1 MKRIHHIGVYLKRFL
16 RMGWLVQLVR
26 RPLVLFTVLCFLLAL
41 VSAVLSQMT
50 GPDYNNAQRQ
60 AARLERKIARL
71 TADLDNFAERALSAP
86 AGEWLKLDDLPE
98 DMVVYRYCAD
108 TIQSW
113 VNQFPINNDEV
124 DVLPYWYRLQYNTRN
139 YFSTPLA
146 FLSDKFQYVNL
157 GSAWYVVRVYIR
169 DDMKVIAGLLIKTE
183 YLSDNAILR
192 SRMNPRLS
200 SGGVNVMPVTYGDG
214 APVSTKSGELLFNVE
229 SNMAPS
235 MSQGNIILLWL
246 SLLMALAGFYLL
258 AVWKRSL
265 KYFLISVAGALA
277 VSIAGL
283 AIGFLLRFDSTIF
296 SPNLYADY
304 FPFSSLGNL
313 LIINLFVYF
322 LANGIYI
329 IRKKI
334 IPNRRGRH
342 WKIKAAA
349 FLVVPVMLALY
360 IGWTLNS
367 LIDNSNITLEI
378 FNVAGLDQYTL
389 LCYVSYAMLF
399 VALMLL
405 LQVFLRLAGFPLAR
419 TVTSWKWLAVYVF
432 LVSLYM
438 VLIVNIKSYYREISR
453 TEVWLN
459 KLSVERDV
467 SLELQLRNMESKIP
481 LDPVINK
488 LLNGPLST
496 DVISM
501 ITKRLDE
508 HYFSNVE
515 RKYEIA
521 VTVSTSDEQLF
532 YQGGRSLVNI
542 NDYYRDQLERYGLP
556 VSDKRIFHYLNNYN
570 GRVSYLGA
578 YSVLTENGRARLY
591 IDMNSRLT
599 KENEAY
605 SALLFDYTTA
615 DKVNMPLEYSYA
627 KYVEGK
633 LTVYSGD
640 FKYRSIVDNHAFPE
654 GYSTFVKDGYRQ
666 FIYKISDDVVI
677 MISRLR
683 HNLLQ
688 YLISFSYLLM
698 FNAAVFQLM
707 LYLRRVKRIRGY
719 RSSPRG
725 SIKKKI
731 SNLVSISLGITLLFM
746 GLGSIWLFLTY
757 SNTANKMQMEE
768 KLVTAQSTLTDF
780 SKYIDTYKNVNSQD
794 LNQNMDRLAQN
805 LQADINLFDPH
816 GSLIRS
822 TRIELFKRFL
832 LSSRMDNKAFHDIV
846 FNNER
851 VVIQKEKIENLTY
864 YSMYAPLY
872 NINGSLVAIVNI
884 PYFARTMAFR
894 NAISG
899 IVATIVNLFILLLIL
914 ALVSSRFLSRSLVR
928 PISLIGDRMRVTDIS
943 KGAEHISY
951 NRHDELGA
959 LVHSYNQMVDYIEA
973 STKRLAT
980 AEREKAWNEMAR
992 QIAHEIKNPL
1002 TPIRLNI
1009 QYLLMLKQK
1018 GISSWEEKFEQS
1030 ADSILEQID
1039 NLANIASEF
1048 SSFTKSYSETPQVVD
1063 LYDLILNQ
1071 KNLFDTRDDIKV
1083 LFTAYSDNMNAA
1095 VYVRRGNIVRVLVN
1109 LLSNAIQALESNEKD
1124 SSQHAMGFVRIALEQ
1139 EGNFFIV
1146 KVEDNGPGVLPEN
1159 VERLFNPKF
1168 TTKTSGTGL
1177 GLAICRNIV
1186 QQEGGSISYSPSEL
1200 GGACFSFSI
1209 PVYNEI

>member
-1 MKRIHHIGVYLKRFL
+1 MKWIHRATI
-16 RMGWLVQLVR
+16 
-26 RPLVLFTVLCFLLAL
+26 LCFVLAL
-41 VSAVLSQMT
+41 LSAVLSRFA
-50 GPDYNNAQRQ
+50 GSDINNAQRQ
-60 AARLERKIARL
+60 ARRLEQKITRR
-71 TADLDNFAERALSAP
+71 TQDLDAFAERALNTP
-86 AGEWLKLDDLPE
+86 AGEWLEMEDLPE
-98 DMVVYRYCAD
+98 DMVVYRYCSD

-157 GSAWYVVRVYIR
+157 GSAWYVVRVYTK

-183 YLSDNAILR
+183 YLSDNAILK
-192 SRMNPRLS
+192 SRMNPRFKA
-200 SGGVNVMPVTYGDG
+200 SGINIMPVTYGYG
-214 APVSTKSGELLFNVE
+214 SPVYSKAGDLLFNVE
-229 SNMAPS
+229 SSMVPS
-235 MSQGNIILLWL
+235 MSQWNIILLWV
-246 SLLMALAGFYLL
+246 SLLMALAGFYML
-258 AVWKRSL
+258 AVWKRTL
-265 KYFLISVAGALA
+265 KYFLISVAGAFA
-277 VSIAGL
+277 ICVAGL
-283 AIGFLLRFDSTIF
+283 AIGFILRFDSTIF

-304 FPFSSLGNL
+304 SPFSSLGNL
-313 LIINLFVYF
+313 LLINLFVYF
-322 LANGIYI
+322 AANGIYI

-334 IPNRRGRH
+334 IPNKRGRH

-349 FLVVPVMLALY
+349 FLAVPVLLAIY

-378 FNVAGLDQYTL
+378 FNFAGLDQYTL
-389 LCYVSYAMLF
+389 LCYVSYSLLF

-405 LQVFLRLAGFPLAR
+405 IQVFLRLAGFPLAR
-419 TVTSWKWLAVYVF
+419 TVKSWKWLAVYVF
-432 LVSLYM
+432 AVSLYM
-438 VLIVNIKSYYREISR
+438 VLVVSIKSYYRELDR

-467 SLELQLRNMESKIP
+467 SLELQLRNMEAKIP
-481 LDPVINK
+481 IDPVMNK
-488 LLNGPLST
+488 ILDGPLSA
-496 DVISM
+496 DAISM

-508 HYFSNVE
+508 HYFSNIE
-515 RKYEIA
+515 RKYEIS
-521 VTVSTSDEQLF
+521 VTVSNSDDQLF
-532 YQGGRSLVNI
+532 YQNGRSLVNV
-542 NDYYRDQLERYGLP
+542 NSYYQEQLERYGLP
-556 VSDKRIFHYLNNYN
+556 ISDKRIFHYLNNYN
-570 GRVSYLGA
+570 GRVSYLGV
-578 YSVLTENGRARLY
+578 YTILTNGGKVRLF
-591 IDMNSRLT
+591 INMNSKLT
-599 KENEAY
+599 KENEGY
-605 SALLFDYTTA
+605 SALLFDYTAA
-615 DKVNMPLEYSYA
+615 DKVNMPLDYSYA

-640 FKYRSIVDNHAFPE
+640 FKYRSIVNSSVFPS
-654 GYSTFVKDGYRQ
+654 GYSSFVKDGYRQ
-666 FIYKISDDVVI
+666 FIYKFSDDVVI

-683 HNLLQ
+683 RNVLQ

-698 FNAAVFQLM
+698 FNVAIFQTV
-707 LYLRRVKRIRGY
+707 LYLRRVKRIKGY
-719 RSSPRG
+719 RRSPKG

-731 SNLVSISLGITLLFM
+731 SNLVSISLGITLLLM

-757 SNTANKMQMEE
+757 SNTANRMQMEE

-780 SKYIDTYKNVNSQD
+780 SKYIDTYKNVNSKD

-832 LSSRMDNKAFHDIV
+832 LSSRMDNKAFYDIV

-851 VVIQKEKIENLTY
+851 VVIQKERIENLMY

-872 NINGSLVAIVNI
+872 NINGSLVAIINI
-884 PYFARTMAFR
+884 PYFAKTLAFR
-894 NAISG
+894 NDISG
-899 IVATIVNLFILLLIL
+899 IVATLVNLFILLLIVSL
-914 ALVSSRFLSRSLVR
+914 ISSRFLSTSLVK
-928 PISLIGDRMRVTDIS
+928 PISLIGNRMRITDIS
-943 KGAEHISY
+943 KVAEHISY
-951 NRHDELGA
+951 NHNDELGS
-959 LVHSYNQMVDYIEA
+959 LVRSYNQMVDYIEA
-973 STKRLAT
+973 STRRLAT

-1009 QYLLMLKQK
+1009 QYLLMLKKK
-1018 GISSWEEKFEQS
+1018 GLSSWEEKFEQS

-1063 LYDLILNQ
+1063 LHELILNQ
-1071 KNLFDTRDDIKV
+1071 KNLFDTHDNIKV
-1083 LFTAYSDNMNAA
+1083 LFTSWSDEMKAE
-1095 VYVRRGNIVRVLVN
+1095 VYVRKGNIVRVLMN
-1109 LLSNAIQALESNEKD
+1109 LLSNAIQAID
-1124 SSQHAMGFVRIALEQ
+1124 SSEKEASQPALGYVRIALEF
-1139 EGNFFIV
+1139 ENGFYIV
-1146 KVEDNGPGVLPEN
+1146 KVDDNGPGVLPQN
-1159 VERLFNPKF
+1159 VEKLFNPKF

-1200 GGACFSFSI
+1200 GGACFTFSI
-1209 PVYNEI
+1209 PAYTES